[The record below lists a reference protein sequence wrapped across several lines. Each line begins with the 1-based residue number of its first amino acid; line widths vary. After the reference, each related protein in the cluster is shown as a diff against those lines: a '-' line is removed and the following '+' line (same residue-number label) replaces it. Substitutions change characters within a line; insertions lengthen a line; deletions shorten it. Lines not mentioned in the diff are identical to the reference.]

1 MSANKENFSSLGNIS
16 FVALDEFEGKDEILE
31 QFIDFDQNEFADPFK
46 EIWKRLFATAA
57 YVVLSIG
64 AVIMLIFVKYEFQGK
79 AAHYRTA
86 LNQLNSW
93 TFLIV
98 SDYSFLLNF

>member
-1 MSANKENFSSLGNIS
+1 MSANKENFSYFGNIS
-16 FVALDEFEGKDEILE
+16 FVALDEFEGKDEMLG
-31 QFIDFDQNEFADPFK
+31 QLIDFDQNEFADPFK
-46 EIWKRLFATAA
+46 EIWKKLFATAA
-57 YVVLSIG
+57 YGVLSIG

-98 SDYSFLLNF
+98 SLHSFLLSL

>member
-1 MSANKENFSSLGNIS
+1 M
-16 FVALDEFEGKDEILE
+16 DEFDGKDEMLE
-31 QFIDFDQNEFADPFK
+31 KLIDFDQNEFADPLK
-46 EIWKRLFATAA
+46 EIWKKLFASIA
-57 YVVLSIG
+57 YVILSIG
-64 AVIMLIFVKYEFQGK
+64 AFIMLIFVKYEFQGK

-98 SDYSFLLNF
+98 SVYSFLLIL